1 MDKEPALTIGVI
13 TAVVQAGI
21 GMAVA
26 FGLDLSEDQ
35 KQALILFVSAAFPII
50 IIMSGLI
57 RQLVYSQST
66 VKQIRAASV
75 KAGETDSPAP
85 VVP

>member
-1 MDKEPALTIGVI
+1 MKSEPAITIGVV
-13 TAVVQAGI
+13 TALVQAGI
-21 GMAVA
+21 GMAIA
-26 FGLDLSEDQ
+26 FGADVSEDQ

-57 RQLVYSQST
+57 RQMVYAPDT
-66 VKQIRAASV
+66 VKQIRSASV

-85 VVP
+85 VVA